1 MASSRYSRHE
11 ENPTARRA
19 QKRRALRQI
28 ITLGAILA
36 AVLAATT
43 YLLQPLFPDGYVLY
57 FHVAE
62 VAVVG
67 FFIIQILSNISYSL
81 ALVHSEQTAKSMKSL
96 VRIAGAIVVIAFI
109 ISYLSQDP
117 VIAASISTI
126 AGLVVGF
133 SSMNIISN
141 VIAGMYL
148 AIARPFRID
157 DRIKVFGEVGVVH
170 DIGMLYTRFALE
182 NGDEMLAT
190 NSSLVTTSVVL
201 KKETEKGETSQKDAA
216 AAGAYRTYIMP
227 PETSVTNSTL
237 ASSFVLATMALSQ
250 RLSMPWLQIV
260 TFL

>member
-1 MASSRYSRHE
+1 MMTLHRARHE
-11 ENPTARRA
+11 EDPAARRA
-19 QKRRALRQI
+19 QKRKALRQI
-28 ITLGAILA
+28 TVLAAILGV
-36 AVLAATT
+36 VLAATT
-43 YLLQPLFPDGYVLY
+43 YLLQPLFPDQYVLY

-62 VAVVG
+62 VAVAG
-67 FFIIQILSNISYSL
+67 FFIIQILGNISYSL

-96 VRIAGAIVVIAFI
+96 VRIAGAIIVIAFI

-170 DIGMLYTRFALE
+170 DIGMLYTRLTLE
-182 NGDEMLAT
+182 NGDELLAS
-190 NSSLVTTSVVL
+190 NSSMVTTSVVL
-201 KKETEKGETSQKDAA
+201 KKGMEQGETAQKDAA
-216 AAGAYRTYIMP
+216 TA
-227 PETSVTNSTL
+227 
-237 ASSFVLATMALSQ
+237 
-250 RLSMPWLQIV
+250 
-260 TFL
+260 